1 MGEGLDEQLF
11 IALYGQLLV
20 SWQISMEI
28 LFLFFQWKIF
38 SYDTLTRFDF
48 FFVSGL
54 SSFIKLNTNAVISN
68 DQSGKW
74 EMSMKAH

>member
-1 MGEGLDEQLF
+1 
-11 IALYGQLLV
+11 
-20 SWQISMEI
+20 MEI
-28 LFLFFQWKIF
+28 LFLFFQWQIF

-54 SSFIKLNTNAVISN
+54 SSFIKLNTNAVIIN